1 MSRGK
6 RPPGQTLA
14 KFFGPSEHAL
24 ANLDRAVL
32 YCQHYSAYNDPFEFW
47 ASLSSGVPDFFEERA
62 RFQAALQAWG
72 YDPITSADNKSL
84 KGFIEEA
91 REYFE
96 ECVLYAPPFE
106 EMRDAFRL
114 TCFAKEFGQLL
125 MWSHYADGLRGFV
138 VVFDERQLIS
148 GRDDSFF
155 LDVSY
160 SNAPPEV
167 DTLVYGV
174 LWDQED
180 YHLKAIEEERANRKH
195 RCEKGRLRANPDY
208 KVVSDDALKRMRL
221 MWQMVFATKPREWK
235 YERERRL
242 LIHSD
247 RTDSKPIFL
256 DYPPSAVREIVLGE
270 RMEASFR
277 NQLLEIVGRRF
288 PNASVRTARRSQ
300 SNYSLTFE

>member
-14 KFFGPSEHAL
+14 KFFGPSEYSL

-96 ECVLYAPPFE
+96 ECVLYAPTFE

-114 TCFAKEFGQLL
+114 TCFAKESRQLL

-138 VVFDERQLIS
+138 VIFDERQLIS

-167 DTLVYGV
+167 DKLLYGV

-195 RCEKGRLRANPDY
+195 RGEKGRLRANPDY

-247 RTDSKPIFL
+247 RTDSRPIFL
-256 DYPPSAVREIVLGE
+256 DP
-270 RMEASFR
+270 
-277 NQLLEIVGRRF
+277 
-288 PNASVRTARRSQ
+288 
-300 SNYSLTFE
+300 TFSK